1 MIVLDLDTSCE
12 KYNAS
17 APASFLDIDDAILH
31 RNPMNITIIGIYIPE
46 MSLFHHIYINFF
58 AIFKY
63 HKLQPRYKQLLQ
75 WLYKHIMLVLD
86 LDK

>member
-31 RNPMNITIIGIYIPE
+31 RNPMYITIIGIYMPE
-46 MSLFHHIYINFF
+46 MSLFHCIYNLYY
-58 AIFKY
+58 ANFKY
-63 HKLQPRYKQLLQ
+63 HKQQPRYKQQVERL
-75 WLYKHIMLVLD
+75 
-86 LDK
+86 